1 MHSVHTVCIAHA
13 CKTFNYTIRTTEFIF
28 SLHAIH
34 SFGIIARMRKE
45 MNCEMQSNARM
56 RAHGISQFCKVC
68 NSFAQL
74 ESIMAKN
81 LNANLNVN
89 TNFASSNELSANIKR
104 ITIAIEDTLKRA
116 NAVRDA
122 AERNDLDYFQRK
134 ELAQELRNIE
144 ISVSYVRMAT
154 KLLKLD
160 AKHSGS

>member
-1 MHSVHTVCIAHA
+1 
-13 CKTFNYTIRTTEFIF
+13 
-28 SLHAIH
+28 
-34 SFGIIARMRKE
+34 
-45 MNCEMQSNARM
+45 
-56 RAHGISQFCKVC
+56 
-68 NSFAQL
+68 
-74 ESIMAKN
+74 MAKN

-160 AKHSGS
+160 AKLSGS